1 MSHLTAFISLIP
13 SIRNDDT
20 GQGLAEYGLILSL
33 IALVAVI
40 ALIFMGLQ
48 VSTML
53 HTVGK
58 SV

>member
-1 MSHLTAFISLIP
+1 MTKIYARIR
-13 SIRNDDT
+13 SIHTDRE
-20 GQGLAEYGLILSL
+20 GQGLAEYALILSL

-40 ALIFMGLQ
+40 ALIFMGSQ

>member
-1 MSHLTAFISLIP
+1 MTHLIALIA
-13 SIRNDDT
+13 SFRTDDK
-20 GQGLAEYGLILSL
+20 GQGLAEYALILSL

>member
-1 MSHLTAFISLIP
+1 MTQLLARIAHSRRAEH
-13 SIRNDDT
+13 
-20 GQGLAEYGLILSL
+20 GQGLAEYALILSL

-40 ALIFMGLQ
+40 ALIFMGTQ

-53 HTVGK
+53 HTVGQ

>member
-1 MSHLTAFISLIP
+1 MTQLLALIP
-13 SIRNDDT
+13 SIRNDDH
-20 GQGLAEYGLILSL
+20 GQGLAEYALILTL
-33 IALVAVI
+33 IAMVVVVAI
-40 ALIFMGLQ
+40 IFMGSQ

>member
-1 MSHLTAFISLIP
+1 MTQLFALIR
-13 SIRNDDT
+13 SIHSDHR
-20 GQGLAEYGLILSL
+20 GQGLAEYALILSL

-40 ALIFMGLQ
+40 ALIFLGSQ

-53 HTVGK
+53 HTVGQ

>member
-1 MSHLTAFISLIP
+1 MTQLIALIS
-13 SIRNDDT
+13 SFRSDDE
-20 GQGLAEYGLILSL
+20 GQGLAEYALILSL